1 MGRGGIP
8 ILKCETIPV
17 SARLRVY
24 IYRERVHIH
33 LECHANVTHYRIMVQ
48 MEAALTQSSTYDN
61 AKSNPHVKWTRAT
74 KGGGDVAL

>member
-8 ILKCETIPV
+8 ILKCETVRLP
-17 SARLRVY
+17 ARLRVY

-33 LECHANVTHYRIMVQ
+33 PESHANVTHCRIMVQ
-48 MEAALTQSSTYDN
+48 MEAALTQPSTYDN
-61 AKSNPHVKWTRAT
+61 TKSNPHVKWTRAT